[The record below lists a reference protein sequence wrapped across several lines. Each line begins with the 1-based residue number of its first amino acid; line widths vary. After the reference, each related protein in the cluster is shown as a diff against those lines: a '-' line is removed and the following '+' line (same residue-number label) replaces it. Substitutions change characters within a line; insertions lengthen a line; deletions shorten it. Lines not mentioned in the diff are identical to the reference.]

1 MNLNDAKDTIFDMV
15 YMFFPKTAILW
26 EEQNA
31 TKPAPPYI
39 SLRARNFS
47 RNLHQILDDEGKK
60 IYNCETILEIN
71 LYTKGKKVSSGKN
84 TTASYI
90 NTATSDMMDFCNFLE
105 SEFGTNYLSSRDMAV
120 LLSPPIRDLSALE
133 NDSKYRYRAMAEFQ
147 VSFVEVA
154 DGLYG
159 VSNMKKVPNSSGGA
173 SDSMVSEPIETIE
186 DVEIIY
192 EEE

>member
-1 MNLNDAKDTIFDMV
+1 MNLNDAKDIIFDMV
-15 YMFFPKTAILW
+15 EMFFPKTVILW

-39 SLRARNFS
+39 SLKTRNLN
-47 RNLHQILDDEGKK
+47 RNLHQILDDDGTK
-60 IYNCETILEIN
+60 IYNCDTMLEIN

-84 TTASYI
+84 TTASYV

-105 SEFGTNYLSSRDMAV
+105 SEFGTNYLSSRDLTI
-120 LLSPPIRDLSALE
+120 LLSPPIRDLSDLE
-133 NDSKYRYRAMAEFQ
+133 NDSKYRYRSMAEFQ
-147 VSFVEVA
+147 VSFVEIA

-159 VSNMKKVPNSSGGA
+159 VSNMQKAPNSSGGG
-173 SDSMVSEPIETIE
+173 SEDMVSETIE
-186 DVEIIY
+186 KIEDIEIIY